1 MLKLKS
7 TEAKKYKKDD
17 FKNSLVLSLVLHVA
31 VILLFLIKFIFFS
44 KPVIDLSQ
52 AISVNMEDFQDTDRL
67 PKKNIVG
74 ANTKTSDSDK
84 LPQKMQKT
92 EPELPPKSQP
102 EPPTEKKEIVE
113 KNRPDKPSEK
123 EVIKS
128 VVDQNSI
135 NLSKS
140 KQKEAI
146 SKLKKLSALEKIKQD
161 LKNESLEKIKSSEAK
176 AVASTKESKDSK
188 LSKGEYKT
196 RIIAAGSE
204 ISGLDKMQANNYLR
218 EVDQSIKQFW
228 ALPQWLITKSF
239 KAQAL
244 VKFNTAGEILS
255 VKIVSSSGNNS
266 YDQYCLQAIE
276 KAAPFPKVPEKL
288 SEKFSIDGIIIGFPE

>member
-7 TEAKKYKKDD
+7 TEAQKYKKDE
-17 FKNSLVLSLVLHVA
+17 FKNSLVLSFALHGV
-31 VILLFLIKFIFFS
+31 VIALFLIKFIFFS

-52 AISVNMEDFQDTDRL
+52 AISVNMEDFQDNARM
-67 PKKNIVG
+67 PKKIIAG
-74 ANTKTSDSDK
+74 SNTKMPDSDK
-84 LPQKMQKT
+84 LPQKI
-92 EPELPPKSQP
+92 
-102 EPPTEKKEIVE
+102 EKKEPEPSTKSEPQAPVE
-113 KNRPDKPSEK
+113 KNKPEKTLERTPEK
-123 EVIKS
+123 EVVKP
-128 VVDQNSI
+128 VADPNSI
-135 NLSKS
+135 HLSKA

-161 LKNESLEKIKSSEAK
+161 LKNESLEKIKSSDVKTTPSSQEQ
-176 AVASTKESKDSK
+176 KDSK
-188 LSKGEYKT
+188 TSKGEYKP

-204 ISGLDKMQANNYLR
+204 ISGLDKLQANNYLR

-228 ALPQWLITKSF
+228 ALPQWLITKSL

-288 SEKFSIDGIIIGFPE
+288 SEKFSVDGIIIGFPE